1 MNEDTQKLLELAL
14 QVLENAFAPL
24 SHFKVGAVVV
34 GESGKTYVGCNVESP
49 TYTLTTHAEMNAIDT
64 AVASGE
70 TRITRVVIV
79 LDSPHVIFPC
89 ALCRQK
95 IREFADTDVLVTA
108 YILDGTSETKT
119 IGELYPNSFT
129 LSDLNVED

>member
-1 MNEDTQKLLELAL
+1 MDEDAKKLFEQALA
-14 QVLENAFAPL
+14 VRERAYAPL

-34 GESGKTYVGCNVESP
+34 GESGAIYVGCNVESP
-49 TYTLTTHAEMNAIDT
+49 TYTLSTHAEMNAIDT
-64 AVASGE
+64 MIASGE
-70 TRITRVVIV
+70 KKIIRVVIV

-95 IREFADTDVLVTA
+95 IREFADLNTKVTA
-108 YILDGTSETKT
+108 YTLDGQSETKT

-129 LSDLNVED
+129 LEDLQ